1 MELVSRFPFKF
12 IFNIILR
19 SKLPWE
25 KKVFMRSRVLLI
37 NHLENSPENKSLI
50 LTLFSVVKLSQ
61 SRDHFHQTDFC
72 QISSKHTDGPGQPRP
87 HCLNIKLNILDR
99 KTFNINKN
107 ISVNCYNTFQIFILY
122 HWCPYGQWTKKW
134 PKVKTPRK
142 HCFEDL
148 SNHWG
153 SFL

>member
-1 MELVSRFPFKF
+1 MELFIFPFKF

-50 LTLFSVVKLSQ
+50 LTLFSLVKLSR
-61 SRDHFHQTDFC
+61 SRRSFPSDWLLSDIIHTQT
-72 QISSKHTDGPGQPRP
+72 QHTGLVVST
-87 HCLNIKLNILDR
+87 LNTKYILD
-99 KTFNINKN
+99 KNKIIKN

-142 HCFEDL
+142 HCL
-148 SNHWG
+148 
-153 SFL
+153 